1 MMANLSR
8 GLERGVSQK
17 KVGQR
22 PTPPLRRTRGRTF
35 IGVSA
40 AGRLEAPRRGR
51 GGFLAGL
58 AGSPLPPLDPARAR
72 AETAEESL
80 LSLPRGLR
88 LPARLGS
95 LLFHRSVPSPNF
107 AHMELLCVEGVIRA
121 KRDPQLL
128 RDRRVMQN
136 LLSQEERCCLRVS
149 YFQCVQKEI
158 QPYMRKMLAFWM
170 LEVCAGGGGSL
181 ARSITH
187 PLFLWAQPGLPFSR
201 SPYKMGGF
209 PPSFPTARKE
219 AWLVSV
225 APIFGQVCVEV

>member
-8 GLERGVSQK
+8 GLERGGRQN

-40 AGRLEAPRRGR
+40 AGRLEVPRRGR

-58 AGSPLPPLDPARAR
+58 AGSPPLDPARAR
-72 AETAEESL
+72 AETAKSP
-80 LSLPRGLR
+80 SSPSWPPAPRSQPR
-88 LPARLGS
+88 LPSFPS
-95 LLFHRSVPSPNF
+95 LRPVSEF

-128 RDRRVMQN
+128 RDRRVLQN

-170 LEVCAGGGGSL
+170 LEVCAGRGRSL
-181 ARSITH
+181 AHSLT
-187 PLFLWAQPGLPFSR
+187 LSLLWAQPGLLLVGRLIKWGRGVPLLFQ
-201 SPYKMGGF
+201 PLG
-209 PPSFPTARKE
+209 RK
-219 AWLVSV
+219 
-225 APIFGQVCVEV
+225 PG